1 MAKQTSFIACQY
13 LLIWILSSY
22 LLQVEGSAPAA
33 LAPPQS
39 QLLAAAGVRRPPAV
53 PAGTADFASLGI
65 AKDYSRDVKRRKL
78 PTATTDDECAA
89 FVYEVENAVSQSGAH
104 SNHECSCY
112 QKYDSGLECF
122 DHHTASKNTWHAEQC
137 LLIFPPFSG
146 GLQAAIAAA
155 ISPVIGPAVIAA
167 VDAAVGQGGLRAVID
182 SAITAAIGPA
192 IDVAMGPGGLQTTID
207 AAVNT
212 AIGPAVSAAMNTAI
226 LGPGGLQASMIA
238 AVNLAI
244 TPLSAR
250 ISNARARAIQLT
262 HALMPVVNSAGA
274 PLPLWVPKTVG
285 DLQTMTAT
293 QAAALEA
300 YYGLLVGA
308 RGTPVAGLQRRRQ
321 ISAAIGGPHF

>member
-1 MAKQTSFIACQY
+1 
-13 LLIWILSSY
+13 LITIL
-22 LLQVEGSAPAA
+22 
-33 LAPPQS
+33 
-39 QLLAAAGVRRPPAV
+39 
-53 PAGTADFASLGI
+53 
-65 AKDYSRDVKRRKL
+65 
-78 PTATTDDECAA
+78 
-89 FVYEVENAVSQSGAH
+89 
-104 SNHECSCY
+104 
-112 QKYDSGLECF
+112 
-122 DHHTASKNTWHAEQC
+122 HTKNTWHAEQSF
-137 LLIFPPFSG
+137 LIFPPFSG

-155 ISPVIGPAVIAA
+155 ISPVIGPAISAA
-167 VDAAVGQGGLRAVID
+167 IDAAVGQGGLRAVID

-212 AIGPAVSAAMNTAI
+212 AVGPAVSAAMNTAI

-250 ISNARARAIQLT
+250 ISNARAIELT
-262 HALMPVVNSAGA
+262 LALMPVVISAGA

-300 YYGLLVGA
+300 YYGLPVGTG
-308 RGTPVAGLQRRRQ
+308 GTAVAGLQRRRQ